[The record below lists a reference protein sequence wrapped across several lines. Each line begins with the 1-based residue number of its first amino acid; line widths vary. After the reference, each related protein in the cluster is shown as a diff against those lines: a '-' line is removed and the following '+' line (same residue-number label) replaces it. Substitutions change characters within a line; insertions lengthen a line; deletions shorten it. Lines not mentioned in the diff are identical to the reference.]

1 MKRFKLEAG
10 QFAIFIY
17 EDTDEDTLQLLNEA
31 KHRGI
36 PLAGPYSVEKHSPH
50 TPKNDYHLHL
60 YDKNN
65 QILAINKDGT
75 SHDRSH
81 GCVIPRVAAD
91 ALRKMFPGY
100 TIPDNNLI
108 ESAGVVEYL
117 LNL

>member
-1 MKRFKLEAG
+1 MKRLKLEAG

-17 EDTDEDTLQLLNEA
+17 EDTDEDSLLLLNEA

-36 PLAGPYSVEKHSPH
+36 PLGGPYSVEKHSPH

-60 YDKNN
+60 YHKNN
-65 QILAINKDGT
+65 QILAINRDGT
-75 SHDRSH
+75 AHDRSH
-81 GCVIPRVAAD
+81 GCIIPMVAAD
-91 ALRKMFPGY
+91 ALRKMFLEY
-100 TIPDNNLI
+100 SIPETNLI